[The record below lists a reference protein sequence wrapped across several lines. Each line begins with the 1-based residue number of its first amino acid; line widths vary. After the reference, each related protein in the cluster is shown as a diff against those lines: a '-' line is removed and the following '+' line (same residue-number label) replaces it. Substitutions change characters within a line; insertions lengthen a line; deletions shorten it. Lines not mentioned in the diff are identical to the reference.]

1 MANTSSPQYQ
11 EFQAAGG
18 QYCTGVSAFWC
29 TTQLGLVS
37 EIDVNVGG
45 SLPLGRDST
54 FSVDAGTI
62 SLRCLST
69 AAIELSQYGV
79 QGTLAITGG
88 GLTLTTKAICQTLT
102 MQGRVNDVAR
112 YGATFKLVRQ

>member
-1 MANTSSPQYQ
+1 MANV
-11 EFQAAGG
+11 
-18 QYCTGVSAFWC
+18 CTGVSVTWC
-29 TTQLGLVS
+29 STALGEVT

-62 SLRCLST
+62 TLKCLST
-69 AAIELSQYGV
+69 AALGLSQYGV
-79 QGTLAITGG
+79 QGALAITGG
-88 GLTLTTKAICQTLT
+88 GLTLTHKAICQTLT
-102 MQGRVNDVAR
+102 LSGRVNDVAR

>member
-1 MANTSSPQYQ
+1 MANV
-11 EFQAAGG
+11 
-18 QYCTGVSAFWC
+18 CTGVSVTWC
-29 TTQLGLVS
+29 STALGEVT

-62 SLRCLST
+62 TLKCLST
-69 AAIELSQYGV
+69 AAIGLSQYGI

-88 GLTLTTKAICQTLT
+88 GLALTHKAICQTLT
-102 MQGRVNDVAR
+102 LSGRVNDVAR

>member
-1 MANTSSPQYQ
+1 MATV
-11 EFQAAGG
+11 
-18 QYCTGVSAFWC
+18 CTGVSVTWASVD
-29 TTQLGLVS
+29 LGEVT

-62 SLRCLST
+62 TLKCLST
-69 AAIELSQYGV
+69 AAIGLSQYGL

-88 GLTLTTKAICQTLT
+88 GLTLTHKAICQTLT
-102 MQGRVNDVAR
+102 LSGRVNDVAR

>member
-1 MANTSSPQYQ
+1 MANV
-11 EFQAAGG
+11 
-18 QYCTGVSAFWC
+18 CTGVSVTWC
-29 TTQLGLVS
+29 STALGEVT
-37 EIDVNVGG
+37 EIDVSVGG

-62 SLRCLST
+62 TLKCLST
-69 AAIELSQYGV
+69 AALGLSQYGI

-88 GLTLTTKAICQTLT
+88 GLTMTTKAICQTLT
-102 MQGRVNDVAR
+102 LSGRVNDVAR

>member
-1 MANTSSPQYQ
+1 MAT
-11 EFQAAGG
+11 
-18 QYCTGVSAFWC
+18 YCTGVSAVWNGV
-29 TTQLGLVS
+29 TLGEVT
-37 EIDVNVGG
+37 EIDVNAGG

-62 SLRCLST
+62 TLKCLST
-69 AAIELSQYGV
+69 AALGLSQYGI

-88 GLTLTTKAICQTLT
+88 GLTLTHKAICQTLT
-102 MQGRVNDVAR
+102 LSGRVNDVAR

>member
-1 MANTSSPQYQ
+1 MATV
-11 EFQAAGG
+11 
-18 QYCTGVSAFWC
+18 CTGVSVTWASVS
-29 TTQLGLVS
+29 LGEVT

-62 SLRCLST
+62 TLKCLST
-69 AAIELSQYGV
+69 AAIGLSQYGL

-102 MQGRVNDVAR
+102 LSGRVNDVAR

>member
-1 MANTSSPQYQ
+1 MATV
-11 EFQAAGG
+11 
-18 QYCTGVSAFWC
+18 CTGVSVTWGGVS
-29 TTQLGLVS
+29 LGEVT
-37 EIDVNVGG
+37 EIDVNAGG

-62 SLRCLST
+62 TLKCLST
-69 AAIELSQYGV
+69 AALGLSQYGL

-88 GLTLTTKAICQTLT
+88 GLTLTHKAICQTLT
-102 MQGRVNDVAR
+102 MTGRVNDVAK

>member
-1 MANTSSPQYQ
+1 MANV
-11 EFQAAGG
+11 
-18 QYCTGVSAFWC
+18 CTGVSVTWSG
-29 TTQLGLVS
+29 TTLGEVT
-37 EIDVNVGG
+37 EIDVNAGG

-62 SLRCLST
+62 TLKYLST
-69 AAIELSQYGV
+69 AALGISQYGL

-88 GLTLTTKAICQTLT
+88 GLTLTHKAICQTLT
-102 MQGRVNDVAR
+102 LSGRVNDVAR

>member
-1 MANTSSPQYQ
+1 MATV
-11 EFQAAGG
+11 
-18 QYCTGVSAFWC
+18 CTGVSVTWASVS
-29 TTQLGLVS
+29 LGEVT

-62 SLRCLST
+62 TLKCLST
-69 AAIELSQYGV
+69 AAIGLSQYGI

-88 GLTLTTKAICQTLT
+88 GLTLTHKAICQTLT
-102 MQGRVNDVAR
+102 LSGRVNDVAR

>member
-1 MANTSSPQYQ
+1 MANV
-11 EFQAAGG
+11 
-18 QYCTGVSAFWC
+18 CTGVSVTWAG
-29 TTQLGLVS
+29 TLLGEVT
-37 EIDVNVGG
+37 EIDVNAGG

-62 SLRCLST
+62 TLKCLST
-69 AAIELSQYGV
+69 AALGLSQYGL

-102 MQGRVNDVAR
+102 LSGRVNDVAR

>member
-1 MANTSSPQYQ
+1 MANV
-11 EFQAAGG
+11 
-18 QYCTGVSAFWC
+18 CTGVSVTWASVI
-29 TTQLGLVS
+29 LGEVT
-37 EIDVNVGG
+37 EIDVSVGG

-62 SLRCLST
+62 SLKCLST
-69 AAIELSQYGV
+69 AAIGLSQYGL

-102 MQGRVNDVAR
+102 MTGRVNDVAK

>member
-1 MANTSSPQYQ
+1 MANV
-11 EFQAAGG
+11 
-18 QYCTGVSAFWC
+18 CTGVSVTWSG
-29 TTQLGLVS
+29 TLLGEVT

-62 SLRCLST
+62 SLKCLST
-69 AAIELSQYGV
+69 AAIGLSQYGI

-102 MQGRVNDVAR
+102 LSGRVNDVAR

>member
-1 MANTSSPQYQ
+1 MAT
-11 EFQAAGG
+11 
-18 QYCTGVSAFWC
+18 YCTGVSVTWASIS
-29 TTQLGLVS
+29 LGEVT
-37 EIDVNVGG
+37 EIDVSVGG
-45 SLPLGRDST
+45 GLPLGRDST

-62 SLRCLST
+62 SLKCLST
-69 AAIELSQYGV
+69 AAIGLSQYGL

-102 MQGRVNDVAR
+102 MTGRVNDVAK

>member
-1 MANTSSPQYQ
+1 MAT
-11 EFQAAGG
+11 
-18 QYCTGVSAFWC
+18 YCTGVSVTWASVS
-29 TTQLGLVS
+29 LGEVT
-37 EIDVNVGG
+37 EIDVSVGG

-54 FSVDAGTI
+54 FAVDAGTI
-62 SLRCLST
+62 SVKCLST
-69 AAIELSQYGV
+69 AAIGLSQYGL

-102 MQGRVNDVAR
+102 MTGRVNDVAK

>member
-1 MANTSSPQYQ
+1 MAT
-11 EFQAAGG
+11 
-18 QYCTGVSAFWC
+18 YCTGVSVTWSSVS
-29 TTQLGLVS
+29 LGEVT
-37 EIDVNVGG
+37 EIDVSVGG

-54 FSVDAGTI
+54 FAVDAGTI
-62 SLRCLST
+62 SVKCLST
-69 AAIELSQYGV
+69 AAIGLSQYGL

-102 MQGRVNDVAR
+102 MTGRVNDVAK

>member
-1 MANTSSPQYQ
+1 MAT
-11 EFQAAGG
+11 
-18 QYCTGVSAFWC
+18 YCTGVIATWAGV
-29 TTQLGLVS
+29 TLGEVT
-37 EIDVNVGG
+37 EIDVSVGG

-54 FSVDAGTI
+54 FAVDAGTI
-62 SLRCLST
+62 SVKCLST
-69 AAIELSQYGV
+69 AAIGLSQYGL

-102 MQGRVNDVAR
+102 MTGRVNDVAK

>member
-1 MANTSSPQYQ
+1 MADTQSASYI
-11 EFQAAGG
+11 EFTQAGG
-18 QYCTGVSAFWC
+18 RWCEGVKASWGSDS
-29 TTQLGLVS
+29 LGLVT

-62 SLRCLST
+62 SIKFLST
-69 AAIELSQYGV
+69 KALDLSQYGL
-79 QGTLAITGG
+79 QGTLGIDGG

-102 MQGRVNDVAR
+102 LSGRVNDVAR

>member
-1 MANTSSPQYQ
+1 MATV
-11 EFQAAGG
+11 
-18 QYCTGVSAFWC
+18 CTGVSVTWASVS
-29 TTQLGLVS
+29 LGEVT

-62 SLRCLST
+62 SLKCLST
-69 AAIELSQYGV
+69 AAIGLSQYGL

-102 MQGRVNDVAR
+102 LSGRVNDVAR

>member
-1 MANTSSPQYQ
+1 MAT
-11 EFQAAGG
+11 
-18 QYCTGVSAFWC
+18 YCTGVSVTWASIS
-29 TTQLGLVS
+29 LGEVT
-37 EIDVNVGG
+37 EIDVSVGG

-62 SLRCLST
+62 SLKCLST
-69 AAIELSQYGV
+69 AAIGLSQYGL

-88 GLTLTTKAICQTLT
+88 GLTLTTKAICQALT
-102 MQGRVNDVAR
+102 MTGRVNDVAK